1 MQPEQ
6 IDTFLDLCETR
17 SFNRT
22 AERLSV
28 TQSTVSGRVAA
39 LERFLGV
46 QLFRRSRAGTELTT
60 EGLRF
65 EPHARALRHTITEA
79 RAAARGADGQ
89 AMTLRLGLQN
99 DLAMG
104 DPARWVRMIHTLLPQ
119 AGLYI
124 EADYSA
130 QMCRDVQGGLLDM
143 ALLFTPHPSPDL
155 HFESLGELT
164 YRMVAPP
171 GSGLD
176 RLEDVT
182 PDRYVLANLS
192 PAFVRSHDALLPR
205 LATPPLA
212 AGQGAIV
219 QGLIVAMG
227 VAGYQEERVTARL
240 VAAGLVVRV
249 AGAPVLTQPI
259 FAALHYRNRHRTLW
273 RKLVQALR
281 RNPLAQ
287 DET

>member
-22 AERLSV
+22 ADRLAV

-39 LERFLGV
+39 LERALGV
-46 QLFRRSRAGTELTT
+46 RLFRRSRAGTELTT

-65 EPHARALRHTITEA
+65 EPHARALRHAMTEA
-79 RAAARGADGQ
+79 RAAARGSDGQ
-89 AMTLRLGLQN
+89 AMTLRLGFQN

-104 DPARWVRMIHTLLPQ
+104 DPARWVRMIHALLPQ

-130 QMCRDVQGGLLDM
+130 QMCRDVQGGLLDL

-155 HFESLGELT
+155 HFESLGELA
-164 YRMVAPP
+164 YRMVAPM
-171 GSGLD
+171 GAGLD
-176 RLEDVT
+176 HFAAIT
-182 PDRYVLANLS
+182 PERYVLANLS
-192 PAFVRSHDALLPR
+192 PAFVRTHDALLPH
-205 LATPPLA
+205 LGTPPLA

-219 QGLIVAMG
+219 QGLILAMQ
-227 VAGYQEERVTARL
+227 VAGYQEERVAARL
-240 VAAGLVVRV
+240 VAEGRVVLVT
-249 AGAPVLTQPI
+249 GAPLLTQPI
-259 FAALHYRNRHRTLW
+259 YAALHHRNRHRAVW

-281 RNPLAQ
+281 RNPGAQ
-287 DET
+287 E